1 MSVSIQDI
9 INQALEN
16 RAIALSSLSASL
28 KEKESKEEEL
38 GFYYKYLFG
47 DGGNNLGVINIL
59 EIYYK
64 ELDISVG
71 RTTSRPALQG
81 GINSSKNLWIS
92 AFDNAIKFQGDDAN
106 GFYPPDTQ
114 TNIGDLNFNT
124 GSNFLTTNG
133 DNGETQG
140 GIVVDILN
148 AIEKIGEEASQNDN
162 SRGSFNTESEA
173 EELRDETKG
182 SGILGKR
189 TENSEVFNDG
199 TEEEPEWKVG
209 KNGIDNPHWYND
221 GKDFE
226 NALQSIINE
235 LEIYETHI
243 GSIKSYL
250 EFIENGEHAQ
260 FEEAGMSENMP
271 IDDINRITTLE
282 NNIQNFISDLQEE
295 LEYFSSFTASDD
307 ISNQPN
313 YNENVFNNKL
323 QNTVPNLL
331 NSIRTTLQSRANVVG
346 TNIDF
351 NNTEGSFRKWLVF
364 WIKQAIGKFDGALV
378 TINGIRD
385 NTIPNAEKSLE
396 NANEA
401 IETLFGDDFTRFLI
415 RPEVFAAFYNPEI
428 DEETGEVISKNTG
441 LIWSA
446 NLAANRYNIYRRNV
460 TTSTSLLSND
470 TQWQESDRIKQFVDL
485 NEAETMVR
493 SDYTDKNVSSGIY
506 VYRVKSFD
514 TNELPKAKDRLDT
527 VLNKNTSSPQS
538 DVVGKTYTIES
549 VSENKIKLTENISN
563 PFGVCFIS
571 NKYYA
576 VQKAKN
582 NEVVLFESA
591 PLNASKLEEIIGGV
605 FVPE

>member
-38 GFYYKYLFG
+38 EFYYKYLFG
-47 DGGNNLGVINIL
+47 DGGSNIGVINIL
-59 EIYYK
+59 EIYYR
-64 ELDISVG
+64 ELNISVG
-71 RTTSRPALQG
+71 RTTSRPALQE

-92 AFDNAIKFQGDDAN
+92 AFDDAIRSQGDDAN

-124 GSNFLTTNG
+124 DSNFLTTNG

-140 GIVVDILN
+140 GIVANIINVINNL
-148 AIEKIGEEASQNDN
+148 IGSPADASTSKTSPDFGVGIIGQRTADN
-162 SRGSFNTESEA
+162 TPNTLPPVGEG
-173 EELRDETKG
+173 DPVTTYGNGTPDFPDWYNTPYKG
-182 SGILGKR
+182 S
-189 TENSEVFNDG
+189 
-199 TEEEPEWKVG
+199 
-209 KNGIDNPHWYND
+209 
-221 GKDFE
+221 FE
-226 NALQSIINE
+226 NALQSIINV
-235 LEIYETHI
+235 LEIYKTHI

-260 FEEAGMSENMP
+260 FEEAGMSENVP

-282 NNIQNFISDLQEE
+282 NNIQNFISDLQKE
-295 LEYFSSFTASDD
+295 LDYFSSFEASDN
-307 ISNQPN
+307 ISNSN
-313 YNENVFNNKL
+313 YNKNTFDNKL

-331 NSIRTTLQSRANVVG
+331 NSIQTTLQSRANVVR

-351 NNTEGSFRKWLVF
+351 NNIEGNFRKWLVF
-364 WIKQAIGKFDGALV
+364 WIKQVIGKFDGALIS
-378 TINGIRD
+378 INGIKND
-385 NTIPNAEKSLE
+385 TIPNANNSIK

-401 IETLFGDDFTRFLI
+401 IETLLGKKYEEFLLK
-415 RPEVFAAFYNPEI
+415 PEIFAAFYNPGI
-428 DEETGEVISKNTG
+428 DEETGETISKNTG

-460 TTSTSLLSND
+460 TTSTTLLSND

-485 NEAETMVR
+485 NEAETMVK
-493 SDYTDKNVSSGIY
+493 SDYVDKNLNPGIY

-514 TNELPKAKDRLDT
+514 TNQAPIASNRLD
-527 VLNKNTSSPQS
+527 NKNTSSPQS
-538 DVVGKTYTIES
+538 DVAGKTYTIES
-549 VSENKIKLTENISN
+549 VSENKIKLTEDISN
-563 PFGVCFIS
+563 PFVVCFIS